1 MLLDVAL
8 TILVFVG
15 LFVFAAFLSIKH
27 KQLLQ
32 RRRRCVA
39 QEGHRRAKLHLHEV
53 LQTVPGAQ
61 LVVVQR
67 VISSSLRG
75 TRAVVLWTSTGIV
88 YELWFA
94 HAYMEPGDSL
104 AIVGADP
111 STGRVEAR
119 SVLTRSMANAFGE
132 S

>member
-1 MLLDVAL
+1 LLLDVAL

-32 RRRRCVA
+32 RRRQRGA
-39 QEGHRRAKLHLHEV
+39 QEE
-53 LQTVPGAQ
+53 T
-61 LVVVQR
+61 
-67 VISSSLRG
+67 
-75 TRAVVLWTSTGIV
+75 
-88 YELWFA
+88 
-94 HAYMEPGDSL
+94 
-104 AIVGADP
+104 IVGADP

-119 SVLTRSMANAFGE
+119 SVLTRSMAHAFGE